1 MSDALDARTEAGIAM
16 LAVLVFLGIL
26 MAAGSVGSGTFGAT
40 SGYAVVVGIVVFI
53 LVMAGVGYWIST
65 KEEE

>member
-40 SGYAVVVGIVVFI
+40 GGYAVVGGIVVFI

-65 KEEE
+65 KEGE